1 MGAVALRARAEL
13 RSRLRSWLGLAALVG
28 LLAGLVI
35 AAAAGARRTDSA
47 YSRFL
52 DRQRAAD
59 VILDNYPDPGVA
71 TVDPAAVER
80 LPQVA
85 SSARAA
91 FLFIGV
97 TGALAPADSRL
108 GRDINRLKVLEG
120 RLPARDRVEE
130 MAVGFE
136 RARLRRWRIGTT
148 VPMIP
153 LQYAAEARKAGVRNV
168 RLRVV
173 GIVAAPGDFP
183 PLQTGEPSI
192 YLTPAFYRAY
202 SGTPFFS
209 GAAGQ
214 AVIARLKRGAA
225 DVPAFRAG
233 IDRLTGGKPAAVSDE
248 AQRNENTERS
258 LDLQA
263 GALWLLAGLLALT
276 GMVVLSQA
284 LTRQAFLEA
293 GERETL
299 RAIGMTR
306 RQLFAVGLL
315 RALAVGAV
323 GAAVA
328 VGLAVALS
336 PLAPLGD
343 LARKAEPEPGLSV
356 DVAVFAIGAAAT
368 ILLTA
373 LLAAPAAWR
382 AARSGSEHGAAGPAA
397 GSGVAALLARLG
409 AGTPVVTG
417 VRMALEP
424 GRGRSAVPV
433 RTAIV
438 GVTIGVMAFAG
449 ALTFGASSTHL
460 LDTPRLYGWNWDL
473 ALTNF
478 NSGPDLGRRR
488 AAFAREPAIEE
499 VSIGDLG
506 IPLDV
511 NARRVDGIALEPVR
525 GRLFPPVIEG
535 RAPNSPG
542 EVMLGA
548 KTMRTLDVEIGDTV
562 TVRRPGAG
570 ARRMRVVGSGV
581 LASGFSSIARLGQG
595 AVFHARD
602 ARRLAPDTPA
612 SDAIMRLAPGTDRR
626 ALRRRLSKRLGELY
640 VRPLQKPSDIVDF
653 GRVRGLPLIL
663 AGLLA
668 LIAAATLAHVLV
680 SAVRRRRRD
689 LAVLKTL
696 GFERRQ
702 VRTVVLVQSLTYA
715 AAALVVGLPLGAA
728 AGRFAWNVYADRQGI
743 TPEVVVPV
751 PALLLAIPV
760 AALVA
765 GALAL
770 LPARWA
776 AATQPAAV
784 LRTE

>member
-13 RSRLRSWLGLAALVG
+13 RSRMRAWVGLAALVG
-28 LLAGLVI
+28 LVAGLVI

-47 YSRFL
+47 YARFL

-59 VILDNYPDPGVA
+59 VFLDNYPDPGVA

-80 LPQVA
+80 LPEVA
-85 SSARAA
+85 SSGRAA
-91 FLFIGV
+91 FFFIGEV
-97 TGALAPADSRL
+97 GALAPVDGRL
-108 GRDINRLKVLEG
+108 GRDVNRLKTLDG

-130 MAVGFE
+130 IVVGFE
-136 RARLRRWRIGTT
+136 RARVLGWQIGTT
-148 VPMIP
+148 VPLIEP
-153 LQYAAEARKAGVRNV
+153 RYADEARKEGIRNV

-183 PLQTGEPSI
+183 PLATGEPSI
-192 YLTPAFYRAY
+192 YLTPAFHRAY
-202 SGTPFFS
+202 AKTFIA

-214 AVIARLKRGAA
+214 AVLASLKRGAA

-233 IDRLTGGKPAAVSDE
+233 VERLSRGKPNSVSDE

-263 GALWLLAGLLALT
+263 TALWLLAGLLALT
-276 GMVVLSQA
+276 GFVVLSQA
-284 LTRQAFLEA
+284 LARQALLET
-293 GERETL
+293 GERDTL

-306 RQLFAVGLL
+306 HQLFAVGVL
-315 RALAVGAV
+315 RALAVGVV
-323 GAAVA
+323 GAAI
-328 VGLAVALS
+328 GLAVALALS

-343 LARKAEPEPGLSV
+343 LARNAEPEPGVSI
-356 DVAVFAIGAAAT
+356 DAAVFAIGAIAT
-368 ILLTA
+368 VLLTA
-373 LLAAPAAWR
+373 LLAAPAAWV
-382 AARSGSEHGAAGPAA
+382 ASRSPSRRGAAAPGA
-397 GSGVAALLARLG
+397 GSRAAALLSRLG
-409 AGTPVVTG
+409 AGTPVATG

-433 RTAIV
+433 RTAIA
-438 GVTIGVMAFAG
+438 GVTIGVMAFAA

-473 ALTNF
+473 AVTNY

-488 AAFAREPAIEE
+488 AAFAREPAVEE

-511 NARRVDGIALEPVR
+511 NGRRVGGIALEPVR
-525 GRLFPPVIEG
+525 GRVLPPVLEG
-535 RAPNSPG
+535 RAPGSPG

-570 ARRMRVVGSGV
+570 SRRMRVVGRGV
-581 LASGFSSIARLGQG
+581 LASGFSSTARLGQG

-602 ARRLAPDTPA
+602 ARRLAPGTPA
-612 SDAIMRLAPGTDRR
+612 GDAVLRLARGTDRQ
-626 ALRRRLSKRLGELY
+626 ALRRRLSRRLGELY
-640 VRPLQKPSDIVDF
+640 ERPLQRPSDIVDF

-668 LIAAATLAHVLV
+668 AIAAATLAHVLV

-696 GFERRQ
+696 GFERAQ
-702 VRTVVLVQSLTYA
+702 VRTVVLAQSLTYA
-715 AAALVVGLPLGAA
+715 AVALLIGLPLGAA
-728 AGRFAWNVYADRQGI
+728 AGRFAWNVYAERQGI
-743 TPEVVVPV
+743 DPEVVVPV
-751 PALLLAIPV
+751 PALLVAIPA

-776 AATQPAAV
+776 AATRPAAV